1 LPKCGVY
8 EVSQGCGVPATERL
22 EDERIQG
29 GVVVGDLEDSIIFG
43 VGERKISVKG
53 ATPLEEGQL
62 SKDIPFGFRGF
73 EGSLVDAV
81 LEDSK
86 VFQRIFR
93 GGVLGWGRGGPKFF
107 KET

>member
-22 EDERIQG
+22 EDERVQG